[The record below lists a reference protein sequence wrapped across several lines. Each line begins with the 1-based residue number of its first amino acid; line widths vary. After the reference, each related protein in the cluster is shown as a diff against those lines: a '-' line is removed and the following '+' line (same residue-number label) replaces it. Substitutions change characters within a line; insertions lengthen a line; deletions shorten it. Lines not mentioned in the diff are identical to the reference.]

1 MCLRSEPRGGYVSR
15 TPLDWP
21 TRMFRTRTTPEFS
34 LDENFLTSPINAVLL
49 LATLLGSGGAK
60 GRTGAE
66 IGHALLLQTGISD
79 FNLQPAVDEAAGL
92 FNELYNDYT
101 KEETTIH
108 RKKTKCIQINNGI
121 FIQNNYNIK
130 PSFRKT
136 TWHKF
141 FTHVLQVDFLN
152 KTEASRFINVWLKRE
167 TYGRIPQCFQSPEE
181 ILPSSRLVLVN
192 VLTFIDLW
200 KNGFTAVQTEQFIL
214 KNGTRVNVPMMHVVE
229 PMLYMRSDVMGI
241 ISIRKPFKNTRFSF
255 FLIVPTDHKN
265 TSGMEKVLDGR
276 YPMNFVTVLQ
286 EECVVSLKLPKFKLE
301 SILDLMSSLQKF
313 MVYELFRKGRAD
325 LSGITGSDRL
335 FVNLWRQINVMAV
348 DESGIN
354 ADMAQEIETAST
366 TDDQAEVEV
375 TANTTFA
382 FIIYDEDLRLPVL
395 AGRVVKPVF

>member
-1 MCLRSEPRGGYVSR
+1 
-15 TPLDWP
+15 
-21 TRMFRTRTTPEFS
+21 

-354 ADMAQEIETAST
+354 ADMAQEIETASS